1 MTSERFALCSYI
13 RITVSHKSGTHLLSS
28 FKQNAPMNCT
38 ILLCANKFDL
48 PAEFRAVSKEEYLGF
63 AMDHNMDLIE
73 CSAASGQNV
82 NDIFV
87 TLGRS
92 ILATNRSNL
101 AEVHI
106 DPNEADKGSIIL
118 REFAASKKKKPKD
131 SCCSIS

>member
-1 MTSERFALCSYI
+1 
-13 RITVSHKSGTHLLSS
+13 
-28 FKQNAPMNCT
+28 MNCT

-48 PAEFRAVSKEEYLGF
+48 PAEYRAVSKEEYLGF

-92 ILATNRSNL
+92 ILSTNRSNL
-101 AEVHI
+101 AEVHA
-106 DPNEADKGSIIL
+106 DPNDDKGSIIL
-118 REFAASKKKKPKD
+118 REFAASKKKKKSND
-131 SCCSIS
+131 SCCTIS

>member
-1 MTSERFALCSYI
+1 
-13 RITVSHKSGTHLLSS
+13 
-28 FKQNAPMNCT
+28 MNCT

-48 PAEFRAVSKEEYLGF
+48 PPEYRAVSKEEYMGF

-92 ILATNRSNL
+92 ILSTNRSNL

-106 DPNEADKGSIIL
+106 DPNEQDKGSIIL
-118 REFAASKKKKPKD
+118 REFAASKKKKKSSND
-131 SCCSIS
+131 TCCTIS

>member
-1 MTSERFALCSYI
+1 M
-13 RITVSHKSGTHLLSS
+13 
-28 FKQNAPMNCT
+28 
-38 ILLCANKFDL
+38 
-48 PAEFRAVSKEEYLGF
+48 SKEEYMGF

-106 DPNEADKGSIIL
+106 DPNEQDKGSIIL
-118 REFAASKKKKPKD
+118 REFAASKKKKKSND
-131 SCCSIS
+131 TCCTIS